1 MKHRRVFAA
10 ALAAASLAA
19 VSLFAVG
26 ATAQAAFP
34 TRPITLIVPFAAG
47 GPTDTVGRVI
57 AEAMSRNLGQP
68 VVVENVVGAGGTT
81 GAARVAAAPKDGY
94 TLLLWHIGMAT
105 SDTLYRRLP
114 YNTLTS
120 FAPIGLVTEVPM
132 TIIGRPRLPV
142 ADLAGLIDYVK
153 KNLNTVTMANAGVGS
168 ASHLCGMLFMSKIQA
183 AITTVPY
190 PGTGP
195 AMTDILGDQVDIM
208 CDQTT
213 TTTPQIQTG
222 SVKAYLVTSKER
234 LEQIPNV
241 RTAKEGGLDFE
252 LGIWHGVWAAGGT
265 PPATVTRL
273 TAALQFALAERPV
286 AQRFA
291 GLATS
296 PSTKEEATPA
306 ALDAKVR
313 AEILRWKPLIL
324 AAGVYAD

>member
-1 MKHRRVFAA
+1 MKRYL
-10 ALAAASLAA
+10 LAAAFAA
-19 VSLFAVG
+19 VSLFAG
-26 ATAQAAFP
+26 AAFAQQFP
-34 TRPITLIVPFAAG
+34 ARPITLVVPFAAG
-47 GPTDTVGRVI
+47 GPTDTVARVLG
-57 AEAMSRNLGQP
+57 EAMGRDLGQQ

-81 GAARVAAAPKDGY
+81 GAARVANAAKDGY

-132 TIIGRPRLPV
+132 TIIGRPRLP
-142 ADLAGLIDYVK
+142 ASDLTGLVDYVK
-153 KNLNTVTMANAGVGS
+153 RNAATVTMANAGVGS
-168 ASHLCGMLFMSKIQA
+168 ASHLCGMLFMSQIQQA
-183 AITTVPY
+183 VTTVPY

-195 AMTDILGDQVDIM
+195 AMTDILGDQVDFM

-222 SVKAYLVTSKER
+222 SVKAYLVTSAQR
-234 LEQIPNV
+234 LDQIPNV
-241 RTAKEGGLDFE
+241 RTAKEQGMNFE
-252 LGIWHGVWAAGGT
+252 LGIWHGVWAPSGT
-265 PPATVTRL
+265 PPAVVERL
-273 TAALQFALAERPV
+273 TRALQFALAERPV

-291 GLATS
+291 ALATS

-306 ALDAKVR
+306 ALDAKVKS
-313 AEILRWKPLIL
+313 EIARWKPLIQ